1 MGPGKCPRSIRCVIA
16 ECYVPHFT
24 YVCNLLFLLDSPW
37 RRRRCTKI
45 TIKIGLKIGDRLLE
59 EWITFTHESRVF
71 ISIIT
76 WCATEEGGKRE
87 AVGSIVG
94 CWVGGQWWAKPM
106 ECKCHFTWL
115 LMENKKKRKEKAKRF
130 DAGTARIHC
139 YIGLPIKS
147 LANAVAMLFN
157 QLDRKR
163 MEEIDR
169 EKWWGKDTHGRTRP
183 EVSSISVEFI
193 EQIQKDFKSF
203 SSFSNL
209 WAKNRSRRNIFCH
222 HHHHISHHNK

>member
-106 ECKCHFTWL
+106 EANVEANVISRDCWWKT
-115 LMENKKKRKEKAKRF
+115 KKKTKRKGETIWRRDCSDSLLYWLTHKIVGQCSG
-130 DAGTARIHC
+130 DVIQS
-139 YIGLPIKS
+139 IG
-147 LANAVAMLFN
+147 
-157 QLDRKR
+157 
-163 MEEIDR
+163 
-169 EKWWGKDTHGRTRP
+169 
-183 EVSSISVEFI
+183 
-193 EQIQKDFKSF
+193 
-203 SSFSNL
+203 
-209 WAKNRSRRNIFCH
+209 
-222 HHHHISHHNK
+222 